1 MKKPILTFCLWLAL
15 MAGALAEP
23 VAMVV
28 AVQGNIDGPDGP
40 VAVFDEFDAKTK
52 LQLKKASQLELAYF
66 SDGTRWRIEGPGTAV
81 LTGDEVLVEVAR
93 AQRIDPRKT
102 GVPSLKPVSGQM
114 AASFNRNPATGNC
127 HELRLLTFGGLRSGT
142 FSPRWDR
149 CPRADRYEV
158 MVKQGE
164 QIVAQASGEDVHF
177 ELSPGEYRLSV
188 EALTNRIPGSK
199 SVLATA
205 VAEVKVLSPE
215 AVEHLERLEKQILAR
230 PDDFGSQTLLVNLYL
245 KLGLYE
251 DALELSNKLLKQSD
265 DPGLRKVVDKVEKLF
280 DAG

>member
-1 MKKPILTFCLWLAL
+1 MKKPILTFCLLLSLA
-15 MAGALAEP
+15 ASALAKP

-28 AVQGNIDGPDGP
+28 ALKGKVQGPTGT
-40 VAVFDEFDAKTK
+40 VAVFDEFEPRATLK
-52 LQLKKASQLELAYF
+52 LSADSQLELAYF

-81 LTGDEVLVEVAR
+81 LTGDEVLVEVAKAR
-93 AQRIDPRKT
+93 RLDPRKT

-114 AASFNRNPATGNC
+114 AASFNRSSSSGMC
-127 HELRLLTFGGLRSGT
+127 RELRLLTFGGLRSGT
-142 FSPRWDR
+142 FSPQWDR

-158 MVKQGE
+158 TVKQGD
-164 QIVAQASGEDVHF
+164 QTVAQASGEEVHF
-177 ELSPGEYRLSV
+177 DLAPGEYKLSV

-251 DALELSNKLLKQSD
+251 DALQLSNRLLKQSD
-265 DPGLRKVVDKVEKLF
+265 DPGLRKLVEKVQGLF